1 MKTALK
7 FILIILL
14 AFSSLKAN
22 AMILKDSEIKD
33 AISKQVTERYQ
44 KYTDAEINVKVI
56 TLPFKDLE
64 VPTGKVTYKVDS
76 LSNKFAARDLE
87 KVSVYV
93 NDKYI
98 KTFNA
103 PIVVKAW
110 ENVLVATTFINIG
123 QQITPNVVT
132 VKRLEISNILLYP
145 LRENSVGKEIMAKK
159 AFREGEIID
168 KRFVKQ
174 KPEILRN
181 SNVTVFFNTNNLTVS
196 TEATSLSDGVVGEN
210 ICLLSKNYNKIYTGK
225 VIGENKVL
233 VKIWRIL

>member
-1 MKTALK
+1 MKKALK

-22 AMILKDSEIKD
+22 AMILRDSEIKD
-33 AISKQVTERYQ
+33 AIAKQVTQRYQ
-44 KYTDAEINVKVI
+44 QYTDAEINVKVI

-64 VPTGKVTYKVDS
+64 VPAGKVTYKIES

-87 KVSVYV
+87 KVSLYV
-93 NDKYI
+93 NDRYV

-123 QQITPNVVT
+123 QPITPSVVT
-132 VKRLEISNILLYP
+132 VKKLEISNILLYP
-145 LRENSVGKEIMAKK
+145 LRENSIGKEIMAKK

-181 SNVTVFFNTNNLTVS
+181 SNVTVFFNTNNLTIS

-233 VKIWRIL
+233 VKI